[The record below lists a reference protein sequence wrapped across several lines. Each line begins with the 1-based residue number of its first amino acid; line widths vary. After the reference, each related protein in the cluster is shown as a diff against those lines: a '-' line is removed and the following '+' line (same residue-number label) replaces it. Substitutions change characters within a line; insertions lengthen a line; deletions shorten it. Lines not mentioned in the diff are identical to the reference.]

1 MLEKGFNCDLEYIS
15 KVHQNPKA
23 PQNHNILISNLRSGL
38 FKIFDECRWKT
49 VRDTYAYEE
58 ILCKCHTFLLE
69 QYAILKREGYRSRG
83 FENLLNAMDKDC
95 PKTYI
100 DRYTNIKLKL
110 YNDQIITQEN

>member
-1 MLEKGFNCDLEYIS
+1 
-15 KVHQNPKA
+15 
-23 PQNHNILISNLRSGL
+23 
-38 FKIFDECRWKT
+38 
-49 VRDTYAYEE
+49 
-58 ILCKCHTFLLE
+58 LE